1 MGPDPSSFA
10 LPEGAGFR
18 LPLGGSPTRL
28 ETIEVRWF
36 RRGKLP
42 ESMLEWFGAQAADV
56 EVREDVYLV
65 ADQLPNLS
73 VKIRGGRELD
83 VKVFRG
89 SQGDERVPGRAR
101 GWIDCWEKWTFP
113 FVSAVPQQ
121 PSRPGWT
128 VVAKAR
134 RLRSFVLVDGLAVPA
149 DRGGSSGPE
158 CAVELTSVLL
168 GGKAWWTLGFEATG
182 STEGRR
188 AVLDAAMAR
197 VFEDPLPDGLRLQL
211 TSSNSY
217 AALLRKLPLGKRH
230 RLTRPGR
237 RSAQARGQSLR
248 SLGEPRR

>member
-1 MGPDPSSFA
+1 MGPDRSSFA

-18 LPLGGSPTRL
+18 LPLDGSPTRL

-36 RRGKLP
+36 RRGRLP
-42 ESMLEWFGAQAADV
+42 ESMLAWFGAQAADV

-73 VKIRGGRELD
+73 VKIRGGEELD

-89 SQGDERVPGRAR
+89 SLGDERVPGRAR

-113 FVSAVPQQ
+113 FSSAVPQRS
-121 PSRPGWT
+121 SRPGWT
-128 VVAKAR
+128 VVVKAR

-149 DRGGSSGPE
+149 GRGAGGPE
-158 CAVELTSVLL
+158 CAVELTSALL

-182 STEGRR
+182 PTEGRR
-188 AVLDAAMAR
+188 AILDAAAAR
-197 VFEDPLPDGLRLQL
+197 IFEQPLPDGLRLQL

-230 RLTRPGR
+230 RLTRGGR
-237 RSAQARGQSLR
+237 RSTQARGTSLR
-248 SLGEPRR
+248 PLGDTHR